1 MYLQYG
7 RTAHAAGFTARLVD
21 MASRL
26 VTRLATR
33 LASFSKA
40 VEGHR
45 AARRLEALDDRILD
59 DIGLSRADVS
69 RAVYSPLLEDP
80 RQDLALARHFRITG
94 RNRPLRRRR

>member
-21 MASRL
+21 MATRL

-45 AARRLEALDDRILD
+45 AARRLEALDDRTLD